1 MNRERSEKR
10 DTTAKKKSYYNQ
22 SYIDPREK
30 ALDQLTNLYV
40 KDIISLEEYERLA
53 GELQEASD
61 PQSVLN
67 SLTVDSDGDGSSHES
82 IDRIPFDRKNKPPS
96 PKSLNSFPKHGD
108 FFLCI
113 MGERQINGKLL
124 LGKSASSITLMGSTV
139 IDFRGIEVPA
149 SGMHIEVIA
158 IMGETRIIV
167 SPDMLV
173 HLSVVPIM
181 GEAVNRADVSFG
193 SNNRGILEIRGVAL
207 MGSVS
212 VRVVS

>member
-1 MNRERSEKR
+1 MSRERSER
-10 DTTAKKKSYYNQ
+10 RERTAKGRSYHDQ
-22 SYIDPREK
+22 GFADPREK
-30 ALDQLTNLYV
+30 ALDQLTSLYV
-40 KDIISLEEYERLA
+40 KDVISLEEYERLA
-53 GELQEASD
+53 GEIQEASD

-67 SLTVDSDGDGSSHES
+67 SVIVAGSGGRSSQES
-82 IDRIPFDRKNKPPS
+82 IDRIPFDRTNEPLS
-96 PKSLNSFPKHGD
+96 PNSLNSFPRPGD

-113 MGERQINGKLL
+113 MGERKVNGRML

-139 IDFRGIEVPA
+139 IDLRDIEVPA

-181 GEAVNRADVSFG
+181 GEAVSRADVSLG
-193 SNNRGILEIRGVAL
+193 SNNQGILEIGGVAL

-212 VRVVS
+212 VRVVP